1 MSELAF
7 FHQAGATTDLAS
19 DLSGS
24 AVGLSA
30 GSASGEDS
38 ANASND
44 FNEEVTPSF
53 LVWKTCRRQILFLDL
68 LQANQIEALPN
79 AEFQSGLDAEVFLVE
94 VLCGLRSPLVG
105 ETEVF
110 GQFKDWW
117 KALPE
122 DLPWKNQNRRRI
134 EAIFSLVKSVRERV
148 LCGSGSQ
155 SYGSLL
161 RRHLEKNQTVDLI
174 GAGHLV
180 KELLPWVQ
188 SKAGFRIWCR
198 DPEKAQFAKDKAE
211 RILELSEMT
220 PASQVIVV
228 AAPLSHAELEAWLMA
243 KDFSEDHQLFDL
255 RADSDKFKPS
265 ILPRLHLTLQDFTTR
280 TAEFQQDVQDLYGRA
295 MHLIGQWKTQQE
307 TKSQIRP
314 YGWDDL

>member
-7 FHQAGATTDLAS
+7 FHQAGATTDFASKSAAGLAV
-19 DLSGS
+19 GS
-24 AVGLSA
+24 ATDGFQ
-30 GSASGEDS
+30 
-38 ANASND
+38 D

-68 LQANQIEALPN
+68 LQANQVETLPN
-79 AEFQSGLDAEVFLVE
+79 ADFHSGLDAEVFLVE

-198 DPEKAQFAKDKAE
+198 DPDKAQFAQGKAE
-211 RILELSEMT
+211 RILHLSET
-220 PASQVIVV
+220 APASPVIVV
-228 AAPLSHAELEAWLMA
+228 AAPLSHSELEAWLMA
-243 KDFSEDHQLFDL
+243 KDFSEEHQLFDL
-255 RADSDKFKPS
+255 RADSEKFKPS
-265 ILPRLHLTLQDFTTR
+265 VTPRLHLTLQDFSTR
-280 TAEFQQDVQDLYGRA
+280 TEEFQQDVQDLYSRA
-295 MHLIGQWKTQQE
+295 MHLIGEWKSLQE